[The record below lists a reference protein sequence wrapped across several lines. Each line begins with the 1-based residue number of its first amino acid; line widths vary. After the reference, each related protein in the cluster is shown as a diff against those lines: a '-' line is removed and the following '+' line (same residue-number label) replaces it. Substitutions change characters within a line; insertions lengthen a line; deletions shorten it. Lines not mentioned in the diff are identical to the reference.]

1 MKRLL
6 RLLAPLA
13 VLLIAAALARGD
25 ATAQTPPLAP
35 ELPFFEIAALEHD
48 PSGRLVASL
57 AIPPETRLDANRL
70 TALVDGQRRAVA
82 SVVQRPPKPISVV
95 IAIDA
100 SGSMAGA
107 PLAEA
112 KQAALDLIDR
122 LNDDDRVAV
131 ISFADTPQVLST
143 FTTSRAS
150 TIGTIQSVIAAGTTA
165 LYGAVDAAA
174 QLIAEADTDDSVLV
188 LLSDGVDS
196 GLTEVDRDQSIEAIT
211 SSGAAVYSFALQ
223 LLGEVDVVYLG
234 ELAGRSG
241 GEFSQVAGEQAL
253 GALFASLGR
262 KLGADVAVTIEVAPM
277 AAGVHLLSLRFL
289 TSLGTV
295 QSDFVFNVRNSGLL
309 VATVD
314 RAAETEVSA
323 SGSAEGTSTPAAGG
337 DADGLVASSAPGTG
351 IVIRVGSLVDLD
363 SFDVVVTLGD
373 QQPVTLYPG
382 TDRLLVD
389 TWAFAPGP
397 LAVALQAFL
406 PGSEELVAETSLT
419 VQIPEL
425 EPLLTLRRSG
435 AVGERALLATGRV
448 QGVTGPVLRI
458 FVDGEEILNSELMA
472 ELEAAAG
479 EALAEAASEL
489 AEQTGVELEIPPS
502 MLGRAPSP
510 GSLVGVF
517 SPVPLEGEI
526 EARLETPEGELLA
539 SRTLT
544 ITLER
549 LIPVVDEQATDGAA
563 VTPLLAVVGLLV
575 VAVAGGGMVWAARR
589 AA

>member
-1 MKRLL
+1 ML
-6 RLLAPLA
+6 LLA
-13 VLLIAAALARGD
+13 AAFARGD
-25 ATAQTPPLAP
+25 ATAQIPPPAP

-150 TIGTIQSVIAAGTTA
+150 TIATIQSVIAAGTTA
-165 LYGAVDAAA
+165 LYGAVDTAA
-174 QLIAEADTDDSVLV
+174 QLIAQADTDDSVLV

-196 GLTEVDRDQSIEAIT
+196 GLTEVDRDQSIEAIA

-289 TSLGTV
+289 TALGAV
-295 QSDFVFNVRNSGLL
+295 QSDFFFNVQNSGLL

-323 SGSAEGTSTPAAGG
+323 SGTSTPAAGG
-337 DADGLVASSAPGTG
+337 DADGLVASSAPGAG

-397 LAVALQAFL
+397 LAIGLQAFL

-448 QGVTGPVLRI
+448 QGVTGPMLRI
-458 FVDGEEILNSELMA
+458 FVDGEEITNSELMA

-479 EALAEAASEL
+479 EALAEAASDL
-489 AEQTGVELEIPPS
+489 AEETGVELEIPPS

-549 LIPVVDEQATDGAA
+549 LIPVVDAQATDEST
-563 VTPLLAVVGLLV
+563 VTSLLAVVGLLV
-575 VAVAGGGMVWAARR
+575 VAVLGGGMVWAARR